1 MVDYYMQLSS
11 NIVTIIIPTLN
22 EESGIAKTISSLQK
36 RVMTDRG
43 YKLQILVVDGNST
56 DSTREI
62 ALRMGAEV
70 ILESRPGYGRAYKTG
85 LESARG
91 ETIVTLDADGTYPA
105 EFIPQ
110 YIIKLTDENLD
121 FVTVNRFSDI
131 HSGAMS
137 LLHIIG
143 NKILSFTM
151 RFLYSIDVKDS
162 QSGMWIMKKKFID
175 AINLKSDGMSLSEE
189 IKIIAF
195 TFFKSAE
202 VDGKYSKR
210 IGETKLQTFKHGW
223 RNIKFLF
230 QYRSFLKSAVK
241 TLPSTVQQATR
252 IQKTSPNK

>member
-1 MVDYYMQLSS
+1 MQLSS
-11 NIVTIIIPTLN
+11 NVVTIIIPTLN
-22 EESGIAKTISSLQK
+22 EERGIAKTISSLPK

-121 FVTVNRFSDI
+121 FVTVNRFFDMQ
-131 HSGAMS
+131 SGAMN

-143 NKILSFTM
+143 NKLLSFTM
-151 RFLYSIDVKDS
+151 RLLYSIDVKDS
-162 QSGMWIMKKKFID
+162 QSGMWIMKKSFID
-175 AINLKSDGMSLSEE
+175 AINLKSDGMSMSEE

-195 TFFKSAE
+195 TYFKSAE
-202 VDGKYSKR
+202 VDGSYSKR
-210 IGETKLQTFKHGW
+210 IGESKLQAFKHGW
-223 RNIKFLF
+223 RNIKYLF
-230 QYRSFLKSAVK
+230 HFRIFLKFAVK
-241 TLPSTVQQATR
+241 TVPSAVQQGTR
-252 IQKTSPNK
+252 IQERSASK